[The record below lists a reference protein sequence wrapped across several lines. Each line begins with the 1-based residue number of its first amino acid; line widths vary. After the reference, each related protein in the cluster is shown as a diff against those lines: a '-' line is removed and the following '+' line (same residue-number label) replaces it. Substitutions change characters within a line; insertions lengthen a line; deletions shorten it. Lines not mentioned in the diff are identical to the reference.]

1 MDRLG
6 CYSAKHRERRTAKAC
21 NHARRDA
28 PNRKM
33 KTGKVA
39 ISHCKHAAYDV
50 KDNGNE
56 LVGGHVL
63 AIKHAAE
70 HDAKHRRGVEQH
82 RGRGHAHL
90 AHALVIAGVG
100 GGQTDDTDKRAGNK
114 LFRACLEQGQRAL
127 SHGRPLARTAAHKHQ
142 DRRQDKRSDQQ
153 AKGSHAL
160 RRNAHGRDAVYKDS
174 DAAPHKRGDQHQHIA
189 QIAPLQ
195 RSLLGIVSNMFHTT
209 L

>member
-1 MDRLG
+1 M
-6 CYSAKHRERRTAKAC
+6 E
-21 NHARRDA
+21 
-28 PNRKM
+28 
-33 KTGKVA
+33 TGKVA
-39 ISHCKHAAYDV
+39 ISYCKYTAPYV
-50 KDNGNE
+50 KSDGNE

-70 HDAKHRRGVEQH
+70 HDAKHRRGIEQH

-90 AHALVIAGVG
+90 AHTLVIASVG

-114 LFRACLEQGQRAL
+114 LFRACLEQGQRTL
-127 SHGRPLARTAAHKHQ
+127 SHGRPLTRTAAHKHQ

-160 RRNAHGRDAVYKDS
+160 GRNAHGRDAVYKDS